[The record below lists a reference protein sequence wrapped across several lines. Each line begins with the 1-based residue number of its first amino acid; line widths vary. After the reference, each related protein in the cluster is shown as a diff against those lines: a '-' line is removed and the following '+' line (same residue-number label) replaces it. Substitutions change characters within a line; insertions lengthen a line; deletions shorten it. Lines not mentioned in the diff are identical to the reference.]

1 VYQVELLVAVQSA
14 QAVFSLILAAL
25 LLAFVLEF
33 RHLFLK
39 HWAMSCLA
47 MALYFGSSAT
57 IMGLFFFR
65 TDQQPVHPGLAAF
78 SLSMGYLHVIW
89 LVMGAWEAVTDR
101 SVRPWLQPSLIILA
115 LSVGI
120 ATAIA
125 VPLIIESNT
134 LRQLLR
140 YTLLHAV
147 TGLAFVITA
156 VMLWRSLREFRLLSS
171 RLVPLAFGSYGVF
184 QLHAS
189 GISTWVLPI
198 SHYLIHSPWISLLG
212 FLLQILIGY
221 SMIIWLLELERRRS
235 SQAHSK
241 AQSAEE
247 RLVHFHMHDPAT
259 GLPNRR
265 QLQDQLVTEVGNA
278 TGKRNRVAVLVIG
291 IRRFKL
297 IAQALGWHETD
308 LLIRRLATRLAQQ
321 LPSDAVIGR
330 IGERDFLVIL
340 PNVGTRERAR
350 EKARTLIETCSKPIM
365 HNGQEIF
372 LSLSGGLS
380 VAPDHEIDAVA
391 LINLAQQAQMR
402 AATSGSLLATH
413 QGHKGSAAP
422 HDLLQMERELRRG
435 VVERQFVLY
444 FQPLVNLRQRRI
456 TGFEMLLRWN
466 HPERGVLAPGSFL
479 QEAVRL
485 GVLDELEDQILNQAL
500 GQLAEWQNNLSLPPI
515 SVSINLSAQRFQ
527 QPDLAEKLA
536 DLCKTMNVDPA
547 DLHLEITESAAM
559 HDFEAGLNTI
569 ARLRELGCKVCLD
582 DFGTGYSSLAHL
594 RRLQVDYVK
603 LDRSFISNLERDPR
617 ERDLTRA
624 IVDLIHSLGMTV
636 LAEGVENRQ
645 QLGYM
650 IQCRVDVVQ
659 GFLMGQPKPIEDYIN
674 ALDRPQLIFD

>member
-1 VYQVELLVAVQSA
+1 VYQVELSVAVQSA
-14 QAVFSLILAAL
+14 QAVFSLILAGL

-47 MALYFGSSAT
+47 MALYFASSAA
-57 IMGLFFFR
+57 IMELFYDD
-65 TDQQPVHPGLAAF
+65 TGQQSVPPALTAF

-89 LVMGAWEAVTDR
+89 LVIGAWEAVTDR
-101 SVRPWLQPSLIILA
+101 AVRQWLQPTLIILA
-115 LSVGI
+115 LGVGI
-120 ATAIA
+120 ATVIA
-125 VPLIIESNT
+125 VPLIIESDT

-147 TGLAFVITA
+147 TGLAFVISA

-171 RLVPLAFGSYGVF
+171 RLVPLAFGSYGIF

-189 GISTWVLPI
+189 GISTWIPPG
-198 SHYLIHSPWISLLG
+198 SHYLSHSPWVSLLG

-235 SQAHSK
+235 TQAHSK

-278 TGKRNRVAVLVIG
+278 TEKRNRVAVLVIG
-291 IRRFKL
+291 IHRFKL
-297 IAQALGWHETD
+297 ITQALGWHETD
-308 LLIRRLATRLAQQ
+308 RLVRKLTTRLAQHT
-321 LPSDAVIGR
+321 PADAVIGR

-340 PNVGTRERAR
+340 PNAGTRERAR
-350 EKARTLIETCSKPIM
+350 EKARKMIEASSKPII

-391 LINLAQQAQMR
+391 LIDLAQQAQMR
-402 AATSGSLLATH
+402 AAASGSVLAMH
-413 QGHKGSAAP
+413 QGHKDSDAP
-422 HDLLQMERELRRG
+422 HDLLQLERELRRG
-435 VVERQFVLY
+435 VAEGQFVLY

-456 TGFEMLLRWN
+456 TGFETLLRWN
-466 HPERGVLAPGSFL
+466 HPKRGVLTPGSFL

-485 GVLDELEDQILNQAL
+485 GVLDELEDQILKQAL

-536 DLCKTMNVDPA
+536 DLCATMNVDPA
-547 DLHLEITESAAM
+547 DLHVEITESAAM
-559 HDFEAGLNTI
+559 HNFEAGLNTI
-569 ARLRELGCKVCLD
+569 AHLRELGCKVCLD

-636 LAEGVENRQ
+636 LAEGVETRQ

-659 GFLMGQPKPIEDYIN
+659 GFLMGVPRPIEDYLN